1 MQIIAYPNC
10 SKGGVSTVIRN
21 RALESPGEEFLAIF
35 ANDRG
40 GASAFAD
47 LENVRVEIAPAD
59 KIAGYILY
67 LIREFEVDRVSV
79 LNLPDVAN
87 EVAEAAGER
96 LVYEFHSSDVPWIR
110 REIAQLDLDRVSRLA
125 VPSPQMLDLI
135 AREFPS
141 EISGLFSVTPNLLA
155 TSVFTYEG
163 ASLGLVDHFG
173 QEVTPIV
180 WVGRLEWRKGDVDFL
195 RILAKLPSNFVGI
208 AVISLERNDSAVES
222 FLNEAAQLGVLNRI
236 HLMMDL
242 DQANVAR
249 IFRGARD
256 LGGWFISTSYNESF
270 GYAVREAL
278 GCGLQVVAF
287 EPEVP
292 VWEDLRGRRDA
303 HFVASGD
310 CSAIAE
316 IVFNKA
322 E

>member
-21 RALESPGEEFLAIF
+21 RALGSPSEQFLAIF

-59 KIAGYILY
+59 SIADYILY
-67 LIREFEVDRVSV
+67 LMRECEVDRVSV

-87 EVAEAAGER
+87 EIAEVAGER
-96 LVYEFHSSDVPWIR
+96 LVYEFHSSDIPWIR
-110 REIAQLDLDRVSRLA
+110 REIAQLDLDRVSELA
-125 VPSPQMLDLI
+125 VPSTQMLDLI
-135 AREFPS
+135 KGEFPS
-141 EISGLFSVTPNLLA
+141 EISDLFSVSPNQLA
-155 TSVFTYEG
+155 TSVFTYDG
-163 ASLGLVDHFG
+163 ASLSLVEHFG

-195 RILAKLPSNFVGI
+195 RVLAKLPASFVGI
-208 AVISLERNDSAVES
+208 AIISLERNDSAVES

-242 DQANVAR
+242 DQSYVAK
-249 IFRGARD
+249 IFRGVRD
-256 LGGWFISTSYNESF
+256 LGGWFISTSYNESY

-278 GCGLQVVAF
+278 GCGLRVVAY

-292 VWEDLRGRRDA
+292 VWEDLRVRQDA
-303 HFVASGD
+303 HFVTTGASEEVSD
-310 CSAIAE
+310 ILNRTA
-316 IVFNKA
+316 
-322 E
+322 